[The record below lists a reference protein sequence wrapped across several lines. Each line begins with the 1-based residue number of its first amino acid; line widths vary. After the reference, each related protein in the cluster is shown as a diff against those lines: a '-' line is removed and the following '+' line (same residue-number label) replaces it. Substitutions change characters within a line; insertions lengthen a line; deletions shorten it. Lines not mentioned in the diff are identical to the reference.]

1 MGQSSLLRPR
11 EKRPPPISRPY
22 AAAAFSP
29 YAAAA
34 RASRHRQGRHFD
46 TTRSRTTTGA
56 AALGLA
62 VQGARPPDPLPPT
75 PQCLF
80 PPNGK
85 STPDAVPATSLDT
98 DITCEEFQLALT
110 KIAGTVVT
118 PVDALARFHH
128 YTDHFPDDY
137 VIDGGTVTALLKLSG
152 ASAPEIRTFLSSL
165 AGSSA
170 PESAGSTSGGLGAQ
184 DATASDRVTECL
196 CAPSP
201 NPPDDTGIKVP
212 TPDGGWPCARRLQ
225 LNEKTD
231 EEAPKPGEA
240 TDEDAWM
247 AVDDNEAGE
256 QTDEDVPS
264 LATDEDA
271 WVDDNDEGE
280 QTDEDLLFMIDPGT
294 DEDAPADPILAGDY
308 LDEDDLDMVLAFNR
322 QPGFEGLSPRAA
334 CNLLVHP
341 TPAGKVISQPLREF
355 YNAWFVRFLFP
366 RDARNLLAR
375 PTFQGKAIPQPLR
388 EFYDDWFVRLGPLT
402 PATLSTLPDATP
414 DDTQSPPPLN
424 HPPTWNLGASA
435 PSEGLGTPNGMGAG
449 MEGKDAA
456 PAEAED
462 HDKACGLPMPATMLL
477 TANHDHDDAQS
488 PPPLNHPPSWNL
500 GASAPSEDLGT
511 PNGMGAGME
520 GKDAAPAA
528 LADAEDKAC
537 GLPLPATTLLT
548 ANLDHDDAQS
558 PPPLNHPPTWTLGAS
573 APSEDLGTPQLNGMS
588 AGMAAKDTA
597 PVTAPADADDN
608 GDRDD
613 DEKDPEDKDEA
624 DTRLSGA

>member
-1 MGQSSLLRPR
+1 MVSMGQSSLLRPR

-201 NPPDDTGIKVP
+201 TPPDDTGIQVSTP
-212 TPDGGWPCARRLQ
+212 PDGGWPCARRLQ
-225 LNEKTD
+225 LNEKAD
-231 EEAPKPGEA
+231 EEALTPGEA
-240 TDEDAWM
+240 TDTVAW
-247 AVDDNEAGE
+247 VDDNEEGE

-264 LATDEDA
+264 LASDEDA
-271 WVDDNDEGE
+271 WVDDNETGE
-280 QTDEDLLFMIDPGT
+280 QTDEDVLDRSL
-294 DEDAPADPILAGDY
+294 LAGDY
-308 LDEDDLDMVLAFNR
+308 LNEDDLDMVLANR

-424 HPPTWNLGASA
+424 PPPT
-435 PSEGLGTPNGMGAG
+435 
-449 MEGKDAA
+449 
-456 PAEAED
+456 
-462 HDKACGLPMPATMLL
+462 
-477 TANHDHDDAQS
+477 
-488 PPPLNHPPSWNL
+488 WNL

-520 GKDAAPAA
+520 GKDAAPA
-528 LADAEDKAC
+528 DAEDHDKEC
-537 GLPLPATTLLT
+537 GLPIPATMLLT
-548 ANLDHDDAQS
+548 ANHDHDDAQS

-573 APSEDLGTPQLNGMS
+573 APSEDLDTPQSIGMGAGIAGKDTAPADAEDHDKACGLPIPATTLLTATLDHDDAQSPPPLNHPPTWTSGASAPSEALGTPQSTGMG

-624 DTRLSGA
+624 DTRLSGG